1 MIEPGALRTSGLP
14 NTKTIP
20 SHPAYADPLLSSQ
33 LAREWLA
40 TNRDTLPGNPRK
52 AAEKIFHLTK
62 LANPP
67 QRLVLGHD
75 AIELV
80 RRKLKGM
87 EDDLKEYEGWT
98 DGLNFKDA
106 EESKTVFQG

>member
-20 SHPAYADPLLSSQ
+20 SHPAYADPLLPSQ

-40 TNRDTLPGNPRK
+40 NNRDTLPGDPRK

-80 RRKLKGM
+80 CPNKKSIMQAIGRLWVKSM
-87 EDDLKEYEGWT
+87 YS
-98 DGLNFKDA
+98 A
-106 EESKTVFQG
+106 